1 MATRRAGQK
10 DKHSKHKG
18 SQHVGHRDV
27 EHEANLGQKQAR
39 LDKEKESELSHMG
52 EMSRAAEKDK
62 SPS

>member
-10 DKHSKHKG
+10 GKHSKRKRSEHG
-18 SQHVGHRDV
+18 GHRDV

-52 EMSRAAEKDK
+52 ETTRAAEKE
-62 SPS
+62 

>member
-10 DKHSKHKG
+10 GKHSKPKRSEHG
-18 SQHVGHRDV
+18 GHRDV

-52 EMSRAAEKDK
+52 ETTRAAEKE
-62 SPS
+62 